1 MKQNTLNAIESH
13 SQDQVSRLREVQNF
27 PIEVVVVVVVVVVVL
42 FPLFGKWAGHSEHV
56 DIYRKY
62 LSMSMSTDK

>member
-27 PIEVVVVVVVVVVVL
+27 PIEVVVVVL
-42 FPLFGKWAGHSEHV
+42 FPLFGKWL
-56 DIYRKY
+56 DIVN
-62 LSMSMSTDK
+62 M

>member
-1 MKQNTLNAIESH
+1 MAMKQNTLNAIESH

-27 PIEVVVVVVVVVVVL
+27 PIEVVVVVVVL